1 MKKETKETDISD
13 VIGGTLNIFG
23 LKIDLAKLLSS
34 PEDVKD
40 RLEELRE
47 KLKKAG
53 GREVMSDEEWK
64 SGGVSISGH
73 LRTSGILGDREY
85 HVGTTTP
92 PVEPVAKRKRKEKAP
107 EPPEAVEPPVDVFR
121 EAKEIVVV
129 AEVPGVELVDL
140 ELRVNDDVLFLATKS
155 TARRNYLKKIELDSP
170 VEESSL
176 KANCRNGILEIH
188 LQKKTCAK

>member
-1 MKKETKETDISD
+1 MKKEDKESDISD
-13 VIGGTLNIFG
+13 VIGGTLNILG

-34 PEDVKD
+34 PEDVND

-53 GREVMSDEEWK
+53 GKEVLSDEEWRR
-64 SGGVSISGH
+64 GGVSISGH

-129 AEVPGVELVDL
+129 AEVPGVELADL
-140 ELRVNDDVLFLATKS
+140 ELRVNDDVLVLTTKS
-155 TARRNYLKKIELDSP
+155 TARRNYIKKIELDSP

-188 LQKKTCAK
+188 LQKKT

>member
-1 MKKETKETDISD
+1 MKKEDKNSDISD

-34 PEDVKD
+34 PEDVKGG
-40 RLEELRE
+40 LEQLRE

-73 LRTSGILGDREY
+73 FRTSGILGDREY
-85 HVGTTTP
+85 HVGTSAP

-129 AEVPGVELVDL
+129 AEVPGVELADL
-140 ELRVNDDVLFLATKS
+140 ELKVKDDVLSISSKS
-155 TARRNYLKKIELDSP
+155 TARRNYLKKIELGSLVD
-170 VEESSL
+170 EKSL

-188 LQKKTCAK
+188 LQKKLE

>member
-1 MKKETKETDISD
+1 MKKEDKKSDISD
-13 VIGGTLNIFG
+13 VFGGTLNIFG

-34 PEDVKD
+34 PEDVKGG
-40 RLEELRE
+40 LEELRG

-64 SGGVSISGH
+64 SGGMSISGH
-73 LRTSGILGDREY
+73 FRTSGILGDREY

-129 AEVPGVELVDL
+129 AEVPGVDLADL
-140 ELRVNDDVLFLATKS
+140 ELKVEDNVLSLSTKP
-155 TARRNYLKKIELDSP
+155 TARRNYHKKIEVGSSVD
-170 VEESSL
+170 ESSL
-176 KANCRNGILEIH
+176 KATCRNGILEIH
-188 LQKKTCAK
+188 LQKNT

>member
-1 MKKETKETDISD
+1 MKKEDKESDISD
-13 VIGGTLNIFG
+13 VIGGTLNILG

-34 PEDVKD
+34 PEDVND

-53 GREVMSDEEWK
+53 GKEVLSDEEWRR
-64 SGGVSISGH
+64 GGVSISGH

-129 AEVPGVELVDL
+129 AEVPGVELADL

-155 TARRNYLKKIELDSP
+155 TARRNYIKKIELDSP

-188 LQKKTCAK
+188 LQKKT